1 MRRPTGAAIDLAAA
15 IAPATSD
22 KRLKIS
28 RYRTP
33 VIAMA
38 AVARA
43 RMHRHIIS
51 YGVVERASRI
61 GPSFRGDDDSALD
74 DWVRAQLPA
83 YLRAPGSRAIRLHPW
98 DGEEQDELGNRGR
111 AG

>member
-43 RMHRHIIS
+43 RMHRHIS

-61 GPSFRGDDDSALD
+61 GPSFRGDDDSALG

-83 YLRAPGSRAIRLHPW
+83 CLRAPGSRAI
-98 DGEEQDELGNRGR
+98 
-111 AG
+111 